1 MIERVVV
8 TGAAGSLGAACV
20 SAFKALGAEV
30 VGVDVRPSTESDVN
44 LQLDISRPDCG
55 QLLLEQLVGREVDVL
70 VNNAALGH
78 VTAATDT
85 SVEEFDEIIA
95 VNLRAPFL
103 ISRALLPT
111 LRSRSGTIVNVS
123 SVHAV
128 ATSSP
133 VSVYAAT
140 KGGLQSMTRAL
151 ALEWAP
157 DVRVNCI
164 LPGAVDSAMLSEGL
178 SRSGKT
184 IETFGESL
192 AVGRVGRPE
201 EIADAVVFLATNR
214 YLTGASLIIDGGAT
228 ARLSTE

>member
-20 SAFKALGAEV
+20 SAFQALGAEV
-30 VGVDVRPSTESDVN
+30 VGVDIRPSTESDLN
-44 LQLDISRPDCG
+44 LKLDIAGPDCG
-55 QLLLEQLVGREVDVL
+55 QQLLDQLAGREVDVL

-78 VTAATDT
+78 VTAAADT
-85 SVEEFDEIIA
+85 SVKEFDDIIA

-103 ISRALLPT
+103 LSRALLPT
-111 LRSRSGTIVNVS
+111 LRSRSGAIVNVS

-178 SRSGKT
+178 SRSGRT
-184 IETFGESL
+184 IESFGEKL
-192 AVGRVGRPE
+192 AAGRVGRPE
-201 EIADAVVFLATNR
+201 EVADAVVFLATNR
-214 YLTGASLIIDGGAT
+214 YLTGSSLVIDGGAT